1 MRIVIKIGT
10 STLTDKSGK
19 LNIPYIDSFA
29 QEIAKLKKRE
39 KYRYYI
45 GKFRCDRC
53 RARLFKFNEKA

>member
-29 QEIAKLKKRE
+29 QEIAKLKNSGIKCDKIFVKKYIKR
-39 KYRYYI
+39 R
-45 GKFRCDRC
+45 
-53 RARLFKFNEKA
+53 